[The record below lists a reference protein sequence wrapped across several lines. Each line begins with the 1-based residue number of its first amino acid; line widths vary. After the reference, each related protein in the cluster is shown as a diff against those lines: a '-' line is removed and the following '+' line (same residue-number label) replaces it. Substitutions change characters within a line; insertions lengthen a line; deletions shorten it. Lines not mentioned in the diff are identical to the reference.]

1 MKKNTLELLDLSA
14 IDKLEEEIRVEDE
27 NNQVDF
33 EKVLAA
39 ASFPW
44 RRLPR

>member
-14 IDKLEEEIRVEDE
+14 IDKLKEEIRVEDE
-27 NNQVDF
+27 NYRVDF
-33 EKVLAA
+33 EKALAA

-44 RRLPR
+44 RRSPR